1 MIEITE
7 DHVIHAVGVY
17 CCGIVEEGMVE
28 LNLIQI
34 AGMTADVVAK
44 VKVHVAIIIVQA
56 TAIFIQKA

>member
-17 CCGIVEEGMVE
+17 YFGIVEEGMVE

-34 AGMTADVVAK
+34 AGMTADVEAN
-44 VKVHVAIIIVQA
+44 HVAIIIVKA
-56 TAIFIQKA
+56 TAIFVQKA